1 MDVIWDDLAELM
13 NEYCKFYGQTAT
25 DKYGKLTYTA
35 TANSVR
41 GKLVWDTLFRRETDE
56 KRVNPSGKFITYGIP
71 STAIG
76 IMDKMQLPN
85 GTFVTI
91 TNVAIVSDENG
102 PHHNVVM
109 FG

>member
-1 MDVIWDDLAELM
+1 MDVIWDDLSELM
-13 NEYCKFYGQTAT
+13 NDVCKFYGKAST
-25 DKYGKLTYTA
+25 DKYGKLTYSG

-41 GKLVWDTLFRRETDE
+41 GRLVWDTLMRRETDE
-56 KRVNPSGKFITYGIP
+56 KRVNPSGRFVTVGVP
-71 STAIG
+71 RTAIG

-102 PHHNVVM
+102 PHHCVVM